1 MISMMLLRGV
11 TSNSWIT
18 VNVGESGYEPVTQA
32 KYIFDVVILTVMAI
46 TMIWF
51 LYYGI
56 KETNKGDR

>member
-1 MISMMLLRGV
+1 MLLRGV